1 MPQDNLFNIFSDI
14 DEDEIASLRTFG
26 EEELE
31 QDTPI
36 DSGGFFNIFADYGE
50 KQKASGSAL
59 WDYIPDFIK
68 RGYNESIT
76 GMAQQLATGEAP
88 FDLESYNPGVLGDIG
103 AGVISFFM
111 PADIGLFAAGGGI
124 GGQAAK
130 VAGKTALKQMIRAG
144 VKKEFAED
152 VLQKGISTLAG
163 RAGVAAGSG
172 AVALGTYSG
181 IADAM
186 AQEINDNDID
196 FGQVIEAAGKGA
208 VLGAVTGGVGG
219 RAAHKGS
226 SESVRIA
233 QEIASFGTL
242 EPALDL
248 RLPTPQ
254 DYLHASG
261 MILGIRGANMAI
273 KGGVRAAKGEP
284 IIQPKIKAKEASPE
298 FIEEY
303 AKRELK
309 FTEESAKE
317 GQVWTS
323 ERKGFEKAEIV
334 KEGETAEGLN
344 VFRIRSIDSKKKK
357 TISLGKAEFFKEF
370 DLYKE
375 GMSPEALRK
384 KRVGEVAGL
393 SRKLTTEEYGF
404 DNKFLAEKKKHI
416 TGKKDKSTKD
426 MSPLELFKYRKALQ
440 YEQQLVDIKKHAKA
454 GGLMEI
460 EPGKTLIERLLPE
473 KWVQPM
479 ISAEARLKSGEG
491 QTLGVRWIPQADAR
505 AKEITGT
512 FVEKAVIESGLRKFK
527 RPEEVADALE
537 GKKVSR
543 EAEAIAKEVR
553 KSLKEAFKQAEDA
566 GIDVAGYIEGYFPR
580 MMKKSIQKIIFDDMM
595 PFLDKNKA
603 FLEKKIVKKSEL
615 NMLNK
620 IVERAIVAGEFSNTT
635 NKALSRLVKEGKL
648 SYKEAME
655 SLRED
660 VFGEMYSPFGNLEKK
675 RKLKLPTDFYERN
688 ATEIITRYFDKFGR
702 RMANAEVFGNKGE
715 KAKAMLDSLRL
726 KNPAEYRVLKELY
739 GNFTGLSSVDPAKQ
753 MSPTARKLAE
763 NIMSFEYG
771 TKIGLGFATIPNIT
785 QTLIS
790 TAVEAGFWRTTKG
803 AFRLLD
809 KGVRKR
815 IRQSGATHHNV
826 MDILLGTDMGI
837 TNPRSIKEGIKKVV
851 TEKGSRLAHIAN
863 LLATITQF
871 KNINYFNQLLAA
883 STAEIYVKDLHR
895 VAKSNAPRSPGKEGN
910 SRYNWATRNLIRLG
924 VSEKSYSKAS
934 LSTSNIE
941 NAMYRFAK
949 ESQLQKDILKDPLAF
964 NNPKLRPFFIF
975 KRFGYRQAKYAK
987 DTLKREISAG
997 NVFAPLRMA
1006 AGGMLGAT
1014 FVMWAKDKLIKWLSG
1029 EDVVREDKE
1038 GWDRFFEA
1046 FGVVGSMGF
1055 FSDILEAED
1064 KLSSIKFFLTPVVL
1078 SDLEKGYSGAQAL
1091 SNNIDKYLKGRT
1103 DSWDALQRSIKG
1115 FAPIFGSIVRQAA
1128 RRVETPG
1135 QKKKG
1140 ISSAK
1145 GDLRTKIFEYYESGE
1160 KTQAFN
1166 LFKEWNSKRPS
1177 NPLLF
1182 EDINFSAYMVWR
1194 IRKLKEASNP

>member
-1 MPQDNLFNIFSDI
+1 MPQDNFFDI
-14 DEDEIASLRTFG
+14 LTGTDESEIASLRTFG
-26 EEELE
+26 TEE
-31 QDTPI
+31 TG
-36 DSGGFFNIFADYGE
+36 SNNFFDILTGYEEE

-59 WDYIPDFIK
+59 WDYIPDVIK
-68 RGYNESIT
+68 SGYNESIT

-88 FDLESYNPGVLGDIG
+88 FDLEGYNPGVLGDIG

-111 PADIGLFAAGGGI
+111 PADIGLFAVGGGI

-130 VAGKTALKQMIRAG
+130 KAGKLALRQMIRAG
-144 VKKEFAED
+144 VKKDFAKET
-152 VLQKGISTLAG
+152 LEKGIQTLAG
-163 RAGVAAGSG
+163 RAGVSAGAG
-172 AVALGTYSG
+172 AVALGSYSG

-226 SESVRIA
+226 SEAVRVA

-273 KGGVRAAKGEP
+273 KGTPKVISRAIKGEP
-284 IIQPKIKAKEASPE
+284 IIQPEIKAKEASPE

-309 FTEESAKE
+309 FTEESARE

-344 VFRIRSIDSKKKK
+344 VFRIRSVDSKKKK

-404 DNKFLAEKKKHI
+404 NNKFLAEKKKHI

-440 YEQQLVDIKKHAKA
+440 YEQQLVDIKKYAKA

-479 ISAEARLKSGEG
+479 ISAEARLKTGEG
-491 QTLGVRWIPQADAR
+491 QTLGIRWIPQADAR

-512 FVEKAVIESGLRKFK
+512 FVEKAVRESGLLKFK

-543 EAEAIAKEVR
+543 EAESIAKEVR

-603 FLEKKIVKKSEL
+603 FLEKKIVRKGEL

-620 IVERAIVAGEFSNTT
+620 VVERAIAAGEFSNTT
-635 NKALSRLVKEGKL
+635 NKALNRLVKEGKL

-790 TAVEAGFWRTTKG
+790 TAVEAGFWRTTRG
-803 AFRLLD
+803 IFRLHD

-837 TNPRSIKEGIKKVV
+837 TDPRSIKEGIKKIV
-851 TEKGSRLAHIAN
+851 TDKGSRLAHTAN
-863 LLATITQF
+863 LLATVTGF
-871 KNINYFNQLLAA
+871 KKINYYNQLIAA

-895 VAKSNAPRSPGKEGN
+895 VVKSNAPRSPGKEGN

-997 NVFAPLRMA
+997 NIFAPLRMA

-1014 FVMWAKDKLIKWLSG
+1014 FVMWAKDKLVKWLSG

-1038 GWDRFFEA
+1038 GWDRFLEA

-1091 SNNIDKYLKGRT
+1091 SSNIEKYGAEN
-1103 DSWDALQRSIKG
+1103 WDTYQRSIKG
-1115 FAPIFGSIVRQAA
+1115 FAPIFGSVIRQAA

-1145 GDLRTKIFEYYESGE
+1145 GRLRTKIFEHYESG
-1160 KTQAFN
+1160 KNTQAFN
-1166 LFKEWNSKRPS
+1166 LFGEWNSKRPS

-1194 IRKLKEASNP
+1194 IRRLKEASNP